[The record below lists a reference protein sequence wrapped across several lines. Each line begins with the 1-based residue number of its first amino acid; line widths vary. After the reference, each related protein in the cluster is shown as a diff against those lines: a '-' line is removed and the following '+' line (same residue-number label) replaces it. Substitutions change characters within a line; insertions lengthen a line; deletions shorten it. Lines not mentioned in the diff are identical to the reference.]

1 MTILKNANGLNVYKK
16 VEKTGNIVKNPYEI
30 VKILLD
36 DLSTMMHLL
45 ILEIDK
51 KKSFL
56 ILKQR
61 KNLKETQKQ
70 ILKYVTRSL
79 TTIYSLQ
86 NSLDFDKGGSIS
98 INLYQL
104 YEFCRSQVIKSFTDN
119 DNKKLK
125 KAYDALNVIIE
136 AWQEIKSK

>member
-56 ILKQR
+56 ISKQR

-86 NSLDFDKGGSIS
+86 NSLDFDKEEV
-98 INLYQL
+98 YQ
-104 YEFCRSQVIKSFTDN
+104 YESLSTLRI
-119 DNKKLK
+119 L
-125 KAYDALNVIIE
+125 
-136 AWQEIKSK
+136 